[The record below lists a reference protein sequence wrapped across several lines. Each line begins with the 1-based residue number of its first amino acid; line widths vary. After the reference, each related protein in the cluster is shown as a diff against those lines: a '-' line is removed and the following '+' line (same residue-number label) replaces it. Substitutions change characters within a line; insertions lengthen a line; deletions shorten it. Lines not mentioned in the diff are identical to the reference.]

1 VKFEYVRL
9 SNFKCYEEA
18 DLRLDEGVTVIHGPN
33 GSGKSS
39 LLEACF
45 FALYGSNALDANLD
59 DIVTIGADDAE
70 IELEFTHGG
79 ESYHVERRVRAT
91 GERATTA
98 RCVLET
104 PEGPI
109 EGARDVRAY
118 IENLLRMDAE
128 AFVNC
133 AYVRQGEVNKLI
145 NASPAQRQDMID
157 SLLQLGKL
165 EEYRDRASDARVGV
179 GRVRE
184 NKQGAL
190 ENLDEQIEEKEEKDL
205 HDRLSG
211 LRSDLAEVDE
221 EIENLET
228 QRENAV
234 ETRDRAVE
242 VIEEHEQRREELEDL
257 ESDVEEL
264 REAISET
271 ERERD
276 DLADEIDDLRDERE
290 TATEA
295 LDDTLPE
302 TALDANEADD
312 ATVDAV
318 ADLVEDLEAEKDEH
332 REAIEEARVEMKGH
346 ESEAGNMRERADELE
361 TAAEDDR
368 EEVEELEA
376 DIEATRETLDSRR
389 EKLDELDER
398 IEELRAEFEDIAG
411 DLAADAA
418 ADADADTEIDVEFG
432 EAESFRKSVVTERD
446 EAVETVAGLE
456 SDVENQREAI
466 EEAEAL
472 LAEGKCPECGQDV
485 EGAPHVDSIDE
496 DRERLADLESDLA
509 DARERRDALAE
520 RVERAERLVEIET
533 AVAETET
540 NRENVA
546 QLVEERESG
555 LESNIKRVEELRD
568 EADELDAEAEEKREA
583 AAEREAQAQACRE
596 RIGDHNGARTE
607 LSERIERLERVE
619 DLLETVADADD
630 EIERV
635 RERREQLDELND
647 ERREQHVDLRERR
660 DDLREEFDESQV
672 ESAREERD
680 RAEKYLEQVEPR
692 LDDLRERRDELQG
705 AIGAVE
711 NEITELENLRTQR
724 EDLAERVAW
733 LDSLYEEA
741 ERLQRMY
748 GDLRAELRRRN
759 VESLEAMLNEV
770 FDLVYRNDS
779 YSRIELSGEY
789 ELTVYQKDGEPLE
802 PEQLSGGERA
812 LFNLSLRCAIYRLL
826 AEGIEGGAPMPPLI
840 LDEPTVFLDSGHVSQ
855 LVELV
860 RAMRDYGVEQILV
873 VSHDDELV
881 GAAEDLVR
889 VSKDARTNRATVSRE
904 DPTEQLV
911 EASAD

>member
-1 VKFEYVRL
+1 MKFEYVRL

-45 FALYGSNALDANLD
+45 FALYGSKALDANLD
-59 DIVTIGADDAE
+59 EVVTIGADDAE
-70 IELEFTHGG
+70 IELEFTHAG
-79 ESYHVERRVRAT
+79 ESYHVERRIRAT
-91 GERATTA
+91 GEQATTA

-104 PEGPI
+104 PDGPI

-118 IENLLRMDAE
+118 VERLLRMDAE

-179 GRVRE
+179 GRVRDDKRGRL
-184 NKQGAL
+184 NQ
-190 ENLDEQIEEKEEKDL
+190 LDEQIAEKEDKEL

-211 LRSDLAEVDE
+211 LRSDLAELDE
-221 EIENLET
+221 EIENLEG

-234 ETRDRAVE
+234 ETRDRAIE
-242 VIEEHEQRREELEDL
+242 VIEEYEQRREELGDL
-257 ESDVEEL
+257 ESDIEEL
-264 REAISET
+264 RETISET

-276 DLADEIDDLRDERE
+276 DLADEIDDLREERE
-290 TATEA
+290 AATEA
-295 LDDTLPE
+295 LADLLPE
-302 TALDANEADD
+302 TDLDASDPDD
-312 ATVDAV
+312 ATVAAV
-318 ADLVEDLEAEKDEH
+318 ADRIEDLETEKDEH
-332 REAIEEARVEMKGH
+332 REAIEDARVEMTGH
-346 ESEAGNMRERADELE
+346 ENEAENRRERADELE
-361 TAAEDDR
+361 STAQENR
-368 EEVEELEA
+368 EEAERLETELE
-376 DIEATRETLDSRR
+376 ETRETLDSRR
-389 EKLDELDER
+389 EKLADLDER
-398 IEELRAEFEDIAG
+398 TEELQAEFDE
-411 DLAADAA
+411 LAADLAGEV
-418 ADADADTEIDVEFG
+418 DVPVEFG
-432 EAESFRKSVVTERD
+432 AAESVRESVAADRD
-446 EAVETVAGLE
+446 EAVETVAGLKA
-456 SDVENQREAI
+456 DVENQRETVT
-466 EEAEAL
+466 EAEAL
-472 LAEGKCPECGQDV
+472 LDEGKCPECGQDV
-485 EGAPHVDSIDE
+485 EGAPHVDTIDE
-496 DRERLADLESDLA
+496 DRERLADLESALE
-509 DARERRDALAE
+509 DARERRDDLAE
-520 RVERAERLVEIET
+520 RVEVAERLVEIEN
-533 AVAETET
+533 AIAETET

-555 LESNIKRVEELRD
+555 LESKTERVEALRE
-568 EADELDAEAEEKREA
+568 EADELESEAEAKREA
-583 AAEREAQAQACRE
+583 ASERDEKAQACRE
-596 RIGDHNGARTE
+596 RIGEHNQSRTE

-619 DLLETVADADD
+619 GLLEAVADADE

-635 RERREQLDELND
+635 RERREQLDDRND
-647 ERREQHVDLRERR
+647 ERRERLVDLRERR
-660 DDLREEFDESQV
+660 DALEAEFDDSQV
-672 ESAREERD
+672 ESARKERD
-680 RAEKYLEQVEPR
+680 RAEQYLEQVDPHLEE
-692 LDDLRERRDELQG
+692 LRERRDELQ
-705 AIGAVE
+705 ATIGAVE
-711 NEITELENLRTQR
+711 NEIQELENLRDQR

-741 ERLQRMY
+741 EQLQRMY

-889 VSKDARTNRATVSRE
+889 VSKDARTNRSTVSRE